1 MIAEMYK
8 RRVTTSYILLGLVAC
23 VIVGYA
29 YVEPPK
35 TTADWGEFAVFLIPV
50 VMLVTIVVLNKKH
63 YNKTVSVDIPN
74 SARLIFDLD
83 HFVMKKDV
91 AFFPRLLCFEKD
103 GNYVGSLEP
112 INIPWYVYP
121 FGFFYSSL
129 VVHFPLTYAFIDNQ
143 ENTLF
148 TFKQKGFKTT
158 VLTIY
163 NEHDQKIG
171 IYKQEEFKSLLNIKG
186 ELFDENNEFLLPIT
200 VSGASGNFSLNCEEE
215 QWAYFY
221 NGRFPHE
228 YTKIFRDV
236 DNDIVEVSD
245 TLSKENKVR
254 LLAVIG
260 FLFIA
265 RIRNN

>member
-8 RRVTTSYILLGLVAC
+8 RRVTMSYTLIGLVAF

-50 VMLVTIVVLNKKH
+50 VMLVTIAVLNRRH
-63 YNKTVSVDIPN
+63 YNKIVSVDIPK
-74 SARLIFDLD
+74 SARSIFDLD
-83 HFVMKKDV
+83 HLVMKKDA

-148 TFKQKGFKTT
+148 TFKQKGFKRTL
-158 VLTIY
+158 LTIF
-163 NEHDQKIG
+163 NQHDHKMG
-171 IYKQEEFKSLLNIKG
+171 YYKQEEF
-186 ELFDENNEFLLPIT
+186 
-200 VSGASGNFSLNCEEE
+200 
-215 QWAYFY
+215 
-221 NGRFPHE
+221 
-228 YTKIFRDV
+228 
-236 DNDIVEVSD
+236 
-245 TLSKENKVR
+245 
-254 LLAVIG
+254 
-260 FLFIA
+260 
-265 RIRNN
+265 